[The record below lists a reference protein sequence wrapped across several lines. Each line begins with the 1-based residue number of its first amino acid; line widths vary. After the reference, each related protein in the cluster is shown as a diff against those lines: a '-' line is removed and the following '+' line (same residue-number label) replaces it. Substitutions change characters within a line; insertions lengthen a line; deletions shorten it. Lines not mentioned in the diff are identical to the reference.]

1 MDSFKSLG
9 QSLLKFNEF
18 ETISKYLTALVRD

>member
-9 QSLLKFNEF
+9 QYLLKFNET
-18 ETISKYLTALVRD
+18 ETISKYLMVLVRD